1 MTSNHP
7 FPDDKV
13 SVEHGSSHNS
23 AQAVGDLTSND
34 RMPLSIRNMSQE
46 ERDRLELKMRKKID
60 LRLMPMMV
68 LMYIMNY
75 LDRNNIAA
83 ARLAGLEK
91 ELGLSS
97 TQYQVS

>member
-1 MTSNHP
+1 MTSTP
-7 FPDDKV
+7 PLRSDKI
-13 SVEHGSSHNS
+13 SVDHGSSHDS
-23 AQAVGDLTSND
+23 SQAVEDLTSND
-34 RMPLSIRNMSQE
+34 GMPLSIRNMSQE
-46 ERDRLELKMRKKID
+46 ERDRLELKIRKKID

-68 LMYIMNY
+68 LIYIMNY